1 MSLEGKIEN
10 VIASVVIIAI
20 AVVVR
25 LSVGRILRRRD
36 WMSVEDSR
44 RILIQVRNF
53 TVLLVFFGLIVV
65 WAQEL
70 RTAALSLVAFAVAAV
85 IATKEMIMAI
95 GGSFTRATS
104 GSFTIGDRVRIGD
117 YRGDVIDHSLLTTT
131 LLEIGPGHVRTGR
144 ALVLPNSMLLSAAV
158 ANETRGHDYILHSFT
173 VPVSRRD
180 WRRAERVMLD
190 AAERQSAEYVEEA
203 RMQMEQRARTHSLS
217 VPIVDPFVLAKPT
230 SVDAVELTVRVPV
243 PAREVWRIEH
253 EIIRSW
259 LDAADADGDPEPSE
273 AASEVR

>member
-25 LSVGRILRRRD
+25 LSVGRILRRRE

-44 RILIQVRNF
+44 RLLIQVRNF

-158 ANETRGHDYILHSFT
+158 ANETRGHDYILHSFS
-173 VPVSRRD
+173 VPVPRRD

-190 AAERQSAEYVEEA
+190 TARRQSAEYVEEA

-243 PAREVWRIEH
+243 PAREVWRIEN

-259 LDAADADGDPEPSE
+259 LDAADADVDPEPNE
-273 AASEVR
+273 AASEAR